1 MMVRDTFIS
10 DVKHHRGN
18 AIDSSAGGGGGTG
31 RTMRKE
37 MLILFVCNCVISPFQ
52 GMVAFVG
59 KQEENIPHMGI
70 RTKLC
75 T

>member
-1 MMVRDTFIS
+1 MMVRDIFNS

-18 AIDSSAGGGGGTG
+18 TIDSSAGGGGGTG
-31 RTMRKE
+31 CTMRKE
-37 MLILFVCNCVISPFQ
+37 MLNLFVCNCVISPFQ
-52 GMVAFVG
+52 GKVAFVG
-59 KQEENIPHMGI
+59 KQEENIPHLGM